1 MYTKFYPNYN
11 FLEVCLILFDRCNL
25 GCSFCFQDHS
35 HLKSPSEIESLFK
48 NLIPQLEQSLR
59 SRPHINHLIFRI
71 WGGEVFMD
79 MLDDSYLIAYKNL
92 QEKISKWLNEHN
104 YTYEFCYSS
113 NLIFNKIDRI
123 KKFLEDTKSTI
134 ATSYDPVER
143 FHTQEQEDLWWT
155 NIKEFH
161 PEVISITL
169 TKLNIEKYINSNI
182 LFKLKDYIIYP
193 EYYIHNRNWQ
203 KYAPTSEDIL
213 NFYKYYYNSGL
224 TNIPELNLLIE
235 SYNNPNGRY
244 CVCSNSCSFIN
255 DKLTFSCLLRSGTVD
270 MLNEYGMTL
279 EQCMSDKCTSIQYNL
294 TTSKLKCFSCEHYN
308 YCRLPCMASQ
318 LHKSKDSSCAIDQ
331 FYKWLGNN

>member
-1 MYTKFYPNYN
+1 MP
-11 FLEVCLILFDRCNL
+11 
-25 GCSFCFQDHS
+25 
-35 HLKSPSEIESLFK
+35 
-48 NLIPQLEQSLR
+48 
-59 SRPHINHLIFRI
+59 
-71 WGGEVFMD
+71 
-79 MLDDSYLIAYKNL
+79 
-92 QEKISKWLNEHN
+92 
-104 YTYEFCYSS
+104 S

-182 LFKLKDYIIYP
+182 LFKLKDYIIY
-193 EYYIHNRNWQ
+193 
-203 KYAPTSEDIL
+203 
-213 NFYKYYYNSGL
+213 
-224 TNIPELNLLIE
+224 PELNLLIE